1 MSTLAHRQLAV
12 SNEQANPAPGW
23 LEFADSLL
31 RKGLI
36 TGDLL
41 GKTTAAGDAADGRTR
56 LRELWELTDL
66 SASDFADEVASFYKL
81 PRLSLPPKYI
91 ETKLARGVPVLAGEP
106 IPIPVQLLHAA
117 LLELCGALASGGAGE
132 AAEHIQSAL
141 ESGGMEAGS
150 LLAAS
155 LARDQIAIRTGAVHR
170 GLAPDLVWLVA
181 ELAVSPFAHAL
192 QRALFANAAAN
203 AVTSLGTALT
213 SWNRGYCPACGSWP
227 ALAEVVGGRRV
238 LRCSFCAVAWEL
250 ATYACIYCEEDA
262 DPFVTAAADEER
274 RDRRIELCSR
284 CTGYLKTVDVPALS
298 PFPLLAIADLETMDL
313 DLTAMERGHT
323 RPPLPGVAT
332 RTPRR

>member
-1 MSTLAHRQLAV
+1 MPYVPVAPVSRDRLLDAAERRWNGILERRPDLKPAVDLQQRLLTLVIDLAHTI
-12 SNEQANPAPGW
+12 
-23 LEFADSLL
+23 DS
-31 RKGLI
+31 
-36 TGDLL
+36 
-41 GKTTAAGDAADGRTR
+41 GR
-56 LRELWELTDL
+56 
-66 SASDFADEVASFYKL
+66 L

-106 IPIPVQLLHAA
+106 IPLPVQLLHAA

-203 AVTSLGTALT
+203 AVTSLGAALT

-284 CTGYLKTVDVPALS
+284 CAGYLKTVDVPALS